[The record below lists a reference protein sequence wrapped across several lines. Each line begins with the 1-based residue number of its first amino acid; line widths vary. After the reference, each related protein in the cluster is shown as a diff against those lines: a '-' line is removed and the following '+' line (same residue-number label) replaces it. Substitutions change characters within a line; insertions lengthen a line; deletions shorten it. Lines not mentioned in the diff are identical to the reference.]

1 MIVVIDIGSCY
12 GQERKRG
19 AEKRE
24 MLWGKV
30 IEGSM
35 DDRSLVNQ
43 KQLLELGMR
52 GSKLER

>member
-12 GQERKRG
+12 GQERKLRV
-19 AEKRE
+19 EKRE

-35 DDRSLVNQ
+35 GYKSPVNQ
-43 KQLLELGMR
+43 KIVGA
-52 GSKLER
+52 GYERK